1 MRSRARLCFPALPL
15 GPLYRNPRDFEPSR
29 TIHFCAICSVAA
41 RQSAAQERFF
51 LGRFG
56 LPAQDVGRRK
66 STNYHSS
73 MPFKFLTLEVADRV
87 ATLTINRPDKLNA
100 LNDATIAELGH
111 AIDEIRVDDAIGGV
125 IVTGAGRA
133 FVAGADISELS
144 GQTPVLAKARARAG
158 QNVFRRFETCPKPV
172 IAAVN
177 GFALGGGCELAMAC
191 HIRIASDAAKFG
203 QPESKLGILPGY
215 GGSQRLPR
223 LVGKGRAMQLLM
235 TGEMIDA
242 AEAYRIGLV
251 NKLTSAA
258 QLMHDAREMMKTI
271 LANGPL
277 AVALCIEA
285 IDRGLEMS
293 LDEGLILEANHFGL
307 LAATEDMREGMRAFL
322 EKRTPAFKGK

>member
-1 MRSRARLCFPALPL
+1 
-15 GPLYRNPRDFEPSR
+15 
-29 TIHFCAICSVAA
+29 
-41 RQSAAQERFF
+41 
-51 LGRFG
+51 
-56 LPAQDVGRRK
+56 
-66 STNYHSS
+66 
-73 MPFKFLTLEVADRV
+73 MPFKFLTLEVAERI
-87 ATLTINRPDKLNA
+87 ATLTVNRPDKLNA

-111 AIDEIRVDDAIGGV
+111 AIDEIRVDDSIAGV

-144 GQTPVLAKARARAG
+144 SQTPVLAKARARAG
-158 QNVFRRFETCPKPV
+158 QDVFRRLETCPKPV

-223 LVGKGRAMQLLM
+223 LIGKGRAMQLLM
-235 TGEMIDA
+235 TGETIDA

-251 NKLTSAA
+251 NKVVAA
-258 QLMHDAREMMKTI
+258 AELVGAARELMKTI

-277 AVALCIEA
+277 AIALSIEA
-285 IDRGLEMS
+285 IERGLEMS

-307 LAATEDMREGMRAFL
+307 LAATDDMREGMRAFM
-322 EKRTPAFKGK
+322 EKRPPAFKGK

>member
-1 MRSRARLCFPALPL
+1 MPL
-15 GPLYRNPRDFEPSR
+15 
-29 TIHFCAICSVAA
+29 
-41 RQSAAQERFF
+41 
-51 LGRFG
+51 
-56 LPAQDVGRRK
+56 
-66 STNYHSS
+66 
-73 MPFKFLTLEVADRV
+73 KFLTLDVQDRI
-87 ATLTINRPDKLNA
+87 AILTVNRPDKLNA
-100 LNDATIAELGH
+100 LNDATISELGQ
-111 AIDEIRVDDAIGGV
+111 AIDQIRVDDSIGGV
-125 IVTGAGRA
+125 IITGAGRA

-158 QNVFRRFETCPKPV
+158 QDVFRRIETCPKPV

-203 QPESKLGILPGY
+203 QPESKLGLLPGY

-223 LVGKGRAMQLLM
+223 LVGKGRAVQLLI

-251 NKLTSAA
+251 NKVTTTND
-258 QLMHDAREMMKTI
+258 LMTTAKEMMRII

-293 LDEGLILEANHFGL
+293 LEEGLILEASHFGL
-307 LAATEDMREGMRAFL
+307 LAATDDMREGTRAFM
-322 EKRTPAFKGK
+322 EKRPPAFKGK

>member
-1 MRSRARLCFPALPL
+1 LSGCRRSTDAGKF
-15 GPLYRNPRDFEPSR
+15 
-29 TIHFCAICSVAA
+29 
-41 RQSAAQERFF
+41 
-51 LGRFG
+51 
-56 LPAQDVGRRK
+56 
-66 STNYHSS
+66 TNKPTS

-87 ATLTINRPDKLNA
+87 ATLTVNRPDKLNA

-133 FVAGADISELS
+133 FVAGADITELS
-144 GQTPVLAKARARAG
+144 SQTPVLAKARARAG
-158 QNVFRRFETCPKPV
+158 QDVFRRIETCPKPV

-191 HIRIASDAAKFG
+191 HIRIASDVAKFG

-235 TGEMIDA
+235 TGETIDA
-242 AEAYRIGLV
+242 TEAYRIGLV
-251 NKLTSAA
+251 NRVTPAA
-258 QLMHDAREMMKTI
+258 ELMSVTREMMKTI

-277 AVALCIEA
+277 AIALCIEA
-285 IDRGLEMS
+285 IERGLEMS

-307 LAATEDMREGMRAFL
+307 LAATDDMREGMRAFL
-322 EKRTPAFKGK
+322 DKRAPAFKGK

>member
-1 MRSRARLCFPALPL
+1 
-15 GPLYRNPRDFEPSR
+15 
-29 TIHFCAICSVAA
+29 
-41 RQSAAQERFF
+41 
-51 LGRFG
+51 
-56 LPAQDVGRRK
+56 
-66 STNYHSS
+66 
-73 MPFKFLTLEVADRV
+73 MPFKFLTLDVTDRV

-111 AIDEIRVDDAIGGV
+111 AIDQIRVDDAIGGV
-125 IVTGAGRA
+125 ILTGAGRA

-144 GQTPVLAKARARAG
+144 SQSPVLAKARSRAG
-158 QNVFRRFETCPKPV
+158 QDVFRRFETCPKPV

-177 GFALGGGCELAMAC
+177 GFALGGGCELAMSC

-215 GGSQRLPR
+215 GGSQRLAR

-242 AEAYRIGLV
+242 AEAYRIGLA
-251 NKLTSAA
+251 NKVVPAA
-258 QLMHDAREMMKTI
+258 ELLAEANNMMKAI

-277 AVALCIEA
+277 AIALCIEA

-307 LAATEDMREGMRAFL
+307 LAATDDMREGTRAFL

>member
-1 MRSRARLCFPALPL
+1 
-15 GPLYRNPRDFEPSR
+15 
-29 TIHFCAICSVAA
+29 
-41 RQSAAQERFF
+41 
-51 LGRFG
+51 
-56 LPAQDVGRRK
+56 
-66 STNYHSS
+66 
-73 MPFKFLTLEVADRV
+73 MPFNFLTLDVADRI
-87 ATLTINRPDKLNA
+87 ATLTVNRPDKLNA

-111 AIDEIRVDDAIGGV
+111 AIDQIRVDDSIGGA
-125 IVTGAGRA
+125 ILTGAGRA

-144 GQTPVLAKARARAG
+144 NQTPVLAKGRARAG
-158 QNVFRRFETCPKPV
+158 QDVFRRIETCPKPV

-191 HIRIASDAAKFG
+191 HIRIASDVAKFG
-203 QPESKLGILPGY
+203 QPESKLGLLPGY
-215 GGSQRLPR
+215 GGTQRLPR
-223 LVGKGRAMQLLM
+223 LVGKGRATQLLL

-251 NKLTSAA
+251 NKIVSGADLLTE
-258 QLMHDAREMMKTI
+258 ARNMMKTI
-271 LANGPL
+271 LANSPL

-307 LAATEDMREGMRAFL
+307 LAATDDMREGTRAFL